1 MTLSNRLQELTPEF
15 TAIRRDFHR
24 HPELGHCEW
33 ETSRKICR
41 YLTDWGYEV
50 HDNIASTGVVARLK
64 KGSSKKCICI
74 RADMDALPIAEAN
87 HFAHASAVDQV
98 MHACGHDGHMTMAL
112 MAPNTL
118 TVPCNLFSNLVKSKT
133 VEQVTWLT
141 TDFLSVSPPIA

>member
-87 HFAHASAVDQV
+87 HFAHASAVVQRDPRRPTESVTNDILHSHICAKLRTVIDVARFTERRVGSRHVV
-98 MHACGHDGHMTMAL
+98 MVAA
-112 MAPNTL
+112 
-118 TVPCNLFSNLVKSKT
+118 
-133 VEQVTWLT
+133 
-141 TDFLSVSPPIA
+141 